1 MLYQLRV
8 RNLKFTPFYART
20 LTAVS
25 AHVAKVINGVRT
37 IVFQHISLAPSKGP
51 KAD

>member
-1 MLYQLRV
+1 MLYQLRG
-8 RNLKFTPFYART
+8 RNLKFISFYARP

-25 AHVAKVINGVRT
+25 AHVATVINGVRT
-37 IVFQHISLAPSKGP
+37 IVFQHTSLAPSKGP